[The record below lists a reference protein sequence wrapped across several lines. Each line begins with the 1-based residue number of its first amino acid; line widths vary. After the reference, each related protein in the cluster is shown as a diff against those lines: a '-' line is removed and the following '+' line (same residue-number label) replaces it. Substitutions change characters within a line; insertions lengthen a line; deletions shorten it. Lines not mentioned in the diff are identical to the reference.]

1 MATATVNL
9 ADYVIGDGPCTV
21 YRFPNG
27 HTASVHR
34 ASAGRWT
41 IWREALADDTMVP
54 LNADGVT
61 GLLTQIYNLP

>member
-1 MATATVNL
+1 MTATTVNL

-34 ASAGRWT
+34 HGRKFLVEC
-41 IWREALADDTMVP
+41 EALDGDTMVP
-54 LNADGVT
+54 LNTSRASG
-61 GLLTQIYNLP
+61 